1 MMNKRLDISSIE
13 PQAIRPLFEA
23 GAYLNRSSLE
33 PILRIFVS
41 LRASQINGCAFC
53 LAMHRREAAELG
65 ETGDRVWGLP
75 AWREASWYSER
86 ERAALEWTEAL
97 TLVAGKQIPDDLYER
112 VRAQFNQ
119 NEIVA
124 LTVAVNTINAWNRM
138 NIAFHTPPEMAEGV
152 LAQMRVPAA
161 R

>member
-13 PQAIRPLFEA
+13 PQAVRPLFEA
-23 GAYLNRSSLE
+23 GAYLGRSSLE

-53 LAMHRREAAELG
+53 LAM
-65 ETGDRVWGLP
+65 